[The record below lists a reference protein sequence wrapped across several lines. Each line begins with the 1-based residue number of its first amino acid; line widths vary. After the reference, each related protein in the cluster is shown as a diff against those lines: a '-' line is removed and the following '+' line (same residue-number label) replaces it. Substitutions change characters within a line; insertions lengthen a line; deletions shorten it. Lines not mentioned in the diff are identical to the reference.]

1 MLQQEIADQLNL
13 LSKLM
18 DIHGENSFKSK
29 AYSAAAFALDKVNI
43 DLEKTSVSEL
53 SKIKGIGQSAAEK
66 IISIVQTRQFPL
78 LLSYIEKTPQG
89 ILEMLQIK
97 GIGPKKIA
105 TIWKELEIEDIA
117 SLLYACYENRLV
129 LYKGFGEKTQAN
141 IQSAIE
147 FYLNSQGK
155 FLYADLETTVQTLQ
169 DFFQKALEHSSNRI
183 TLAGSWY
190 REDTIIEE
198 LLFFTDLPIDSALS
212 YLHQLSV
219 VVKEKSETHILATA
233 GEGLKIRIESVLPE
247 KYITSLFQS
256 SCSIDFL
263 KSFKREFGWEEN
275 ASFDTEEDLF
285 KFYKAPYQPPYLR
298 YFYNNMHSIE
308 EDLVSTD
315 SIHGIIHSHSQW
327 SDGTHS
333 LEEMAIAAKKQGF
346 QYLVISDH
354 SKSAFYAN
362 GLQVERIIAQHQQ
375 IEELN
380 KQLAPFKIFKSI
392 ECDIL
397 NDGNLDYDNHVLES
411 FDLVIASIHSNLKM
425 SEEKATE
432 RLLKAI
438 ANPYT
443 NILGHM
449 TGRLLL
455 GREGYPIDHEKI
467 IDACAFNNVVIELNA
482 HPRRLDIDW
491 TWIPYAIN
499 KGVILSINPDAHS
512 IEGYK
517 DIRYGVIAGRKGHL
531 TKSKNLSSYTL
542 EEMHSFIQNQH
553 QKRMGLT

>member
-1 MLQQEIADQLNL
+1 MLQQAIADQLNL

-29 AYSAAAFALDKVNI
+29 AYASAAFALDKLTI
-43 DLEKTSVSEL
+43 DIQKVSIADL
-53 SKIKGIGQSAAEK
+53 AKVKGIGQSAAEK
-66 IISIVQTRQFPL
+66 IVSIVQSGEFPL
-78 LLSYIEKTPQG
+78 LLSYIEKTPPG

-105 TIWKELEIEDIA
+105 TIWKELEIEDIG

-141 IQSAIE
+141 IQASIE

-155 FLYADLETTVQTLQ
+155 FLYADLEPTVQTLEE
-169 DFFQKALEHSSNRI
+169 FFKKAFSESIYRI
-183 TLAGSWY
+183 SAAGSWY
-190 REDTIIEE
+190 KEDPIIEE
-198 LLFFTDLPIDSALS
+198 LYFITDMPINSIEAIIQ
-212 YLHQLSV
+212 QLSV
-219 VVKEKSETHILATA
+219 EIKEKSTNYILGIA
-233 GEGLKIRIESVLPE
+233 GEGLKIRIESVLAE
-247 KYITSLFQS
+247 NFTTALFVS
-256 SCSIDFL
+256 SCSQDYLQSFRKNHRWQED
-263 KSFKREFGWEEN
+263 KSFKSEQELFEFYNAPYRPPFLREFYEIETN
-275 ASFDTEEDLF
+275 EDELVTT
-285 KFYKAPYQPPYLR
+285 
-298 YFYNNMHSIE
+298 NSIR
-308 EDLVSTD
+308 
-315 SIHGIIHSHSQW
+315 GIIHSHSQW

-333 LEEMAIAAKKQGF
+333 LEEMAVAAKEQGF
-346 QYLVISDH
+346 EYLVISDH

-362 GLQVERIIAQHQQ
+362 GLQIERVFAQHEQ

-380 KQLAPFKIFKSI
+380 AQLAPFKIFKSI

-397 NDGNLDYDNHVLES
+397 TDGNLDYDARILQS

-425 SEEKATE
+425 NEEKATE

-438 ANPYT
+438 ENPYT

-455 GREGYPIDHEKI
+455 GRAGYPIQHKRI
-467 IDACAFNNVVIELNA
+467 IDACAANNVVIELNA

-491 TWIPYAIN
+491 TWIPNALE
-499 KGVILSINPDAHS
+499 KGVMISINPDAHS

-517 DIRYGVIAGRKGHL
+517 DIRFGVIAGRKGHL
-531 TKSKNLSSYTL
+531 TISKNLSS
-542 EEMHSFIQNQH
+542 HSLQQMQQFIEQQQN
-553 QKRMGLT
+553 KRG